1 MTVIGTPKPIT
12 NTEMLKLII
21 EKNKLLAERK
31 LKQTPEQVNFC
42 GRIFNYVV
50 NNYTEK
56 RDRVDQYEERIYA
69 QTNLSDLEKIQI
81 VNNEPLNEAELFVLV

>member
-1 MTVIGTPKPIT
+1 M
-12 NTEMLKLII
+12 
-21 EKNKLLAERK
+21 
-31 LKQTPEQVNFC
+31 KQTPEQVNFC
-42 GRIFNYVV
+42 GRIFNYIV

-56 RDRVDQYEERIYA
+56 RELVDQYEERIYG